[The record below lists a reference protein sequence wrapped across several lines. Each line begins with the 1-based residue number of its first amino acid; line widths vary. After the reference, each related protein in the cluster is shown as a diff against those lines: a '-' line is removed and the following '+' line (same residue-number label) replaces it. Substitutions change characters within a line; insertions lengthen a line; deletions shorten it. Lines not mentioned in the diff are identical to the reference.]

1 MRRGFQFLKRKIQFV
16 FKPSWGGLGGLGGFQ
31 EGLGGQFGSETLIG
45 GQAGRIPVAHF
56 RARASFGQVSLGQD
70 RKTSKHLG
78 KLPVPA
84 WIWSSFG
91 GVRLEKSGFEV
102 HLGRMVWQASL
113 PASALA
119 GSIRRGGLLCPT
131 TKCQRAGC
139 SAIASDYDASFS
151 ALMLPHSSRL

>member
-1 MRRGFQFLKRKIQFV
+1 MCFFSNLLGG
-16 FKPSWGGLGGLGGFQ
+16 SWGVLGGLGGLSGP
-31 EGLGGQFGSETLIG
+31 LGGQFGFETLIG

-70 RKTSKHLG
+70 RKTSKNQG

-119 GSIRRGGLLCPT
+119 GSTRRGGLLCPT

>member
-1 MRRGFQFLKRKIQFV
+1 MELFQTLVGGPGGVWGVCLGLWGASLASKRSSVVKLGVFPSPIFVLGPVLDRSALDKIEKHPKRRG
-16 FKPSWGGLGGLGGFQ
+16 
-31 EGLGGQFGSETLIG
+31 
-45 GQAGRIPVAHF
+45 
-56 RARASFGQVSLGQD
+56 
-70 RKTSKHLG
+70 
-78 KLPVPA
+78 KLQVPA

-119 GSIRRGGLLCPT
+119 GSTRRGGLLCPT